1 MTPRSTLVLA
11 TALAAAVLPQVSAA
25 GSPAVS
31 AALSPAAPTAARA
44 AQRPVAPT
52 VSLTSPRVSAVA
64 GVVTVSAVAAHPA
77 GVVKV
82 VFLAN
87 NHRIGDDFTAPYS
100 MPWTTRTWHDG
111 RYGVQALAISRTN
124 TATYTRPS
132 PVTVGNAA
140 PVVSL
145 TAPRAGAAAGVVTV
159 SAAASHVTG
168 IAKVIFLAAKR
179 RIGEDTSAPYSVPWD
194 TRSWQIGSYGVQAVA
209 ISRANTAT
217 YTRPTTVSLATRP
230 ESRAQRQARLER
242 SWTAPANGVSG
253 PLSVWRQDIRRAPLA
268 TNSATQVASLARQV
282 RDNWGGVAAFNVWN
296 YNTTVA
302 TVGPDQRRTR
312 VTFDDC
318 QHKGY
323 TPGGLYG
330 KNGQFEDVPIPDTAR
345 GASGGDS
352 EVTVYSPSTDQMWE
366 FWVAHHRSDG
376 WHACWG
382 GRMDHV
388 STGPG
393 YFRGGFGA
401 TATGLPNVDGMVS
414 IADARRGSI
423 NHALSLQIID
433 AAKWYEIS
441 YPAQRGDG
449 QGSGPIREGTRFR
462 LDPSVDVTSLGLN
475 TYAAM
480 VARAA
485 QTYGFIVTDK
495 GGAVA
500 VLGEGGDALVA
511 NGGTN
516 PWHGLLA
523 KTPMYS
529 VLKGFPWD
537 RLQAL
542 PTDWGKPIR

>member
-1 MTPRSTLVLA
+1 VTTRSTVVLA
-11 TALAAAVLPQVSAA
+11 TAIAAVVLPQVPVGGHTA
-25 GSPAVS
+25 AVS
-31 AALSPAAPTAARA
+31 AA
-44 AQRPVAPT
+44 RPVLPA
-52 VSLTSPRVSAVA
+52 VSLTSPRPSAVA
-64 GVVTVSAVAAHPA
+64 GVVVVSATASHPA
-77 GVVKV
+77 GITKV

-87 NHRIGDDFTAPYS
+87 NRRIGEDTTAPYS
-100 MPWTTRTWHDG
+100 VPWATRAWPDG
-111 RYGVQALAISRTN
+111 RYRVQALAISRVH
-124 TATYTRPS
+124 TATYTP
-132 PVTVGNAA
+132 AA
-140 PVVSL
+140 PVVLANAAPRVTL
-145 TAPRAGAAAGVVTV
+145 TAPRAGSAAGVVSV
-159 SAAASHVTG
+159 SATASHAAG
-168 IAKVIFLAAKR
+168 ITKVIFLANRR
-179 RIGEDTSAPYSVPWD
+179 RIGEDTTAPYSVPWD

-209 ISRANTAT
+209 ISRVDTAA
-217 YTRPTTVSLATRP
+217 YTRPTAVSLATRPVPVRPP
-230 ESRAQRQARLER
+230 ESRAQRQTRLEL

-253 PLSVWRQDIRRAPLA
+253 PRSVWRQDIRRAPLA
-268 TNSATQVASLARQV
+268 ANSPTQVGSLARQV

-296 YNTTVA
+296 YTTTVA
-302 TVGPDQRRTR
+302 TVGPGQRRAR

-330 KNGQFEDVPIPDTAR
+330 KNGQFEDVPIPDTAMA
-345 GASGGDS
+345 ASGGDS
-352 EVTVYSPSTDQMWE
+352 EVTVYSPSTDQLWE
-366 FWVAHHRSDG
+366 FWVAHRRPDG

-393 YFRGGFGA
+393 YFSGGFGA
-401 TATGLPNVDGMVS
+401 TATGLPNVNGMVS
-414 IADARRGSI
+414 FADVRRGSV
-423 NHALSLQIID
+423 NHALSLQVID
-433 AAKWYEIS
+433 AATWYQIS

-462 LDPSVDVTSLGLN
+462 LDPRVDVASLGLN
-475 TYAAM
+475 RYAAM

-516 PWHGLLA
+516 PWHGLLGRTA
-523 KTPMYS
+523 NYS
-529 VLKGFPWD
+529 VLAGFPWD

-542 PTDWGKPIR
+542 PTDWGKPAR